1 MDNESKPVNESLIIL
16 EESEE
21 WDDYLASEEAFESE
35 LKEK

>member
-1 MDNESKPVNESLIIL
+1 MDNESKPVNESGIL

-35 LKEK
+35 LKKK